1 MNELPHNHPLE
12 TAVQDAD
19 LRELEAE
26 LRRFRSAPLP
36 PAVQQRMLAAV
47 TAAAAP
53 QASAPHHAHKTSYS
67 RYLAP
72 LTALFLLAIVAY
84 SLPQVPNTPMPLYVP
99 MLACLAGIL
108 MLTNRR
114 PHPRKAHAPYK
125 TA

>member
-12 TAVQDAD
+12 TDLQDTE
-19 LRELEAE
+19 LRDLEAE
-26 LRRFRSAPLP
+26 LRRFRPASLP
-36 PAVQQRMLAAV
+36 PAVQQRMLAA
-47 TAAAAP
+47 AAAA
-53 QASAPHHAHKTSYS
+53 ATAPRPAHKPTYS

-72 LTALFLLAIVAY
+72 LTALILLAVVAY

-99 MLACLAGIL
+99 LLACLAGIL

-114 PHPRKAHAPYK
+114 PHPRKDRAPYK